1 MAWILMGF
9 IVLLALLFSGVK
21 GVALFGAGVIWLLLN
36 ASGIFVC
43 MWIKIR
49 VSMKIKDMFEYI
61 RLTTFSSERRQD

>member
-9 IVLLALLFSGVK
+9 VVLLALLFSGVR
-21 GVALFGAGVIWLLLN
+21 GIVLFGAGVIWLLLN

-49 VSMKIKDMFEYI
+49 VSYYFIDHSFPHYPEIYD
-61 RLTTFSSERRQD
+61 QA